1 MSKRFGF
8 KEVSDDDEW
17 TLYWT
22 DYSVALERVM
32 EMKKYQVI
40 GSEKCMNEMGSHSCH
55 ILSFHTSL
63 LKVKHDLRGGF

>member
-17 TLYWT
+17 SLYWT

-32 EMKKYQVI
+32 EMKKYQV
-40 GSEKCMNEMGSHSCH
+40 
-55 ILSFHTSL
+55 
-63 LKVKHDLRGGF
+63 GGFMTLTRVAIFLQD